1 MELCVQKLTPR
12 DYANTLSEV
21 LEMQVTLKEVS
32 AAQFEAMRPH
42 ISDDLW
48 LK

>member
-1 MELCVQKLTPR
+1 MKLCVQKLTPR

-21 LEMQVTLKEVS
+21 LEMQVMLKEVS
-32 AAQFEAMRPH
+32 AAQFEEMRPH
-42 ISDDLW
+42 TPDDLW